1 MERFVGE
8 LLGSMN
14 NSIIANAYDRILK
27 TDCFQCSKRNS
38 FQHFHRTFATH
49 REYYVTESF
58 GIKASF
64 AVCEIILLFG

>member
-27 TDCFQCSKRNS
+27 T
-38 FQHFHRTFATH
+38 
-49 REYYVTESF
+49 
-58 GIKASF
+58 
-64 AVCEIILLFG
+64 LLPMLKEEFLPAFPSHLRDPP